1 MFKIISRINI
11 YKYRREN
18 LNLYSNQ
25 TVNLKAKIE
34 PNILTDLFYFTLLCR
49 DWVVIGVGYILKYV
63 TPRKLNLVRLMGQ
76 ADFS

>member
-1 MFKIISRINI
+1 MFKIISHINI

-34 PNILTDLFYFTLLCR
+34 PNILTDLFYFTLSDCR
-49 DWVVIGVGYILKYV
+49 NWVVIGVGYF
-63 TPRKLNLVRLMGQ
+63 LNISVP
-76 ADFS
+76 AN